1 MQRRKLNGAN
11 WKTVENRRDAWKN
24 QGVFREN
31 KTTQVV
37 AKNPRFVTTTGEDD
51 YFDGRWFY
59 DGVLVNW
66 YVYH

>member
-37 AKNPRFVTTTGEDD
+37 AKNPRFATATGEDD
-51 YFDGRWFY
+51 YFDGRRFY

-66 YVYH
+66 DVYH